1 MRWSSHE
8 KRESMRAKTRKI
20 TPILFLQG
28 VKLWNKIVTQN
39 FRHRYTDVGIVGDT
53 EKYVNTDISYLV
65 QGIYGHGMNFS
76 APKREFV
83 KYLIWSSNNISGF
96 PLQIFCCRFRCR
108 HLDLRM
114 SATLRNENGNDH
126 GRGNGVCIR
135 ICNNDNWTCAKW
147 GNKRVRQCAS
157 AEIMIEYN
165 SSALWSLLR
174 TKVLG
179 HCVRLDQ
186 TCNPLV
192 DKSYAGVSG
201 NKPCLLIVSAW
212 HHCAELNHISSG
224 GAKLNPSSE
233 SERR

>member
-1 MRWSSHE
+1 M
-8 KRESMRAKTRKI
+8 
-20 TPILFLQG
+20 
-28 VKLWNKIVTQN
+28 
-39 FRHRYTDVGIVGDT
+39 
-53 EKYVNTDISYLV
+53 
-65 QGIYGHGMNFS
+65 
-76 APKREFV
+76 
-83 KYLIWSSNNISGF
+83 
-96 PLQIFCCRFRCR
+96 
-108 HLDLRM
+108 
-114 SATLRNENGNDH
+114 
-126 GRGNGVCIR
+126 
-135 ICNNDNWTCAKW
+135 
-147 GNKRVRQCAS
+147 RQCAS